1 MVIRSLLLLVAV
13 LNLIPG
19 VVAVLPSRAEALYGL
34 SLDGAALSLTMR
46 HRAVLLAMVGV
57 LLALAAFDEAWWRPA
72 LLVALASK
80 LSFLVLFAVTGPHG
94 APPLRRVAF
103 ADVGA
108 LVVLAFVAWLRSR

>member
-46 HRAVLLAMVGV
+46 HRAVLLALVGV

-80 LSFLVLFAVTGPHG
+80 LSFLMLFAVTGPHG
-94 APPLRRVAF
+94 APLRRVAF

-108 LVVLAFVAWLRSR
+108 LVVLAIVGWLRSR